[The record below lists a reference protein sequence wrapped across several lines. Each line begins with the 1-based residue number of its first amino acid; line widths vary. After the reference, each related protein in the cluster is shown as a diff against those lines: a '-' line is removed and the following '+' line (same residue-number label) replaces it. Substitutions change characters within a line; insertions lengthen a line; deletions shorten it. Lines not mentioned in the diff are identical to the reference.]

1 MNKSKTGIISSGM
14 AVLLYDSY
22 GDAGKPPA
30 VTTSGLTRKFQEAFG
45 ERVKARRREQ
55 RLTQLA
61 LARRLYVSRAKL
73 ANIEAGSQRTS
84 VFLLARLAQ
93 ILEVPAAEL
102 IPEISE
108 VEKLLA
114 QDKAVTL
121 RSRTPPAMLA
131 KELEELNLSVVTD
144 STPKRVLKRAKAKK

>member
-1 MNKSKTGIISSGM
+1 M
-14 AVLLYDSY
+14 
-22 GDAGKPPA
+22 
-30 VTTSGLTRKFQEAFG
+30 
-45 ERVKARRREQ
+45 KAHRREK

-61 LARRLYVSRAKL
+61 LAELLYVSRAKL

-93 ILEVPAAEL
+93 VLKVPAADL
-102 IPEISE
+102 VPEISE

-121 RSRTPPAMLA
+121 HSRTPPALLA

-144 STPKRVLKRAKAKK
+144 STPKGILKRAKPKDNT